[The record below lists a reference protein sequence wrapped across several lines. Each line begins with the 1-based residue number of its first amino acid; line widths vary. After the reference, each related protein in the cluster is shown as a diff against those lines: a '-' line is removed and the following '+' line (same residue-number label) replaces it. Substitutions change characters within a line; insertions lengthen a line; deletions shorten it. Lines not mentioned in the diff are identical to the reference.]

1 MKNLTAKTWALP
13 GLPRLL
19 VAGIVVLGLTGCG
32 FHSMY
37 GETGNNP
44 SVVEALS
51 GVEIGSVTALAGKE
65 YAGAT
70 ASGNEERMSQLVRNN
85 LLDRLDATGPGTPV
99 YRLDVKLVLD
109 SEGIGY
115 RTDEA
120 ITRVNMRL
128 NAEYALV
135 DIATGKTVFANKA
148 LAMNAYDVVRSDFA
162 TLSARQDVERR
173 LVPEVSDQIITR
185 LGLYFRYPAKTLPPA
200 QP

>member
-13 GLPRLL
+13 NLL
-19 VAGIVVLGLTGCG
+19 AAGVLVLGLGGCG

-37 GETGNNP
+37 GETENTP
-44 SVVEALS
+44 SVVESLS
-51 GVEIGSVTALAGKE
+51 GVQVGSVTATAGKE

-85 LLDRLDATGPGTPV
+85 LLDHLDATGPGTPL
-99 YRLDVKLVLD
+99 YRLDVRLVLD

-128 NAEYALV
+128 TADYTLV

-162 TLSARQDVERR
+162 TLSARQDGERR
-173 LVPEVSDQIITR
+173 LVPEVANQIITR
-185 LGLYFRYPAKTLPPA
+185 LGLYFRYPAKTPTPA